1 MLPSR
6 AKPVVGLAALAAT
19 YLTAGMVYLL
29 VQPGFTASRAVFF
42 AVVVCLGWV
51 GAGGAATGRRV
62 LLLGGAVGLV
72 AVGFWQAVAWL
83 FMLPTAVVFVAVAL
97 VGPDDGESPD
107 ASANARS

>member
-29 VQPGFTASRAVFF
+29 VQPGFTASRGAFV

-51 GAGGAATGRRV
+51 GAGGVATGRRV

-72 AVGFWQAVAWL
+72 ALGFWQAVAWL
-83 FMLPTAVVFVAVAL
+83 FMLPTAAVFLVVAL
-97 VGPDDGESPD
+97 VGPDDRERSG